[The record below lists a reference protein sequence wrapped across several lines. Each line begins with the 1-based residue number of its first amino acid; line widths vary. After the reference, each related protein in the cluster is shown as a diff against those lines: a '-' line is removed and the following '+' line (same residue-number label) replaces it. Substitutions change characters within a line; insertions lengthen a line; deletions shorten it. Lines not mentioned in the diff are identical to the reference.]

1 MKKIGFIGMG
11 NMASAIA
18 AGIVKSKFLK
28 GEDIIAYDIE
38 KSQLDKMKEYNICFA
53 NNAKEVVEQSEF
65 VLLAVKP
72 QVIESV
78 IEPLKDVLKNK
89 TIISIV
95 LGYDYENFNTLVDS
109 STKHVF
115 VMPNTPAQ
123 VLQGMS
129 LIEEK
134 NSLTDKELEWTK
146 QLFGSIGEVEMIPS
160 HLMGVGGALSG
171 CGPAYVYMIIE
182 ALSDGAVKEGMPRQ
196 LAYKLASQTVLGSG
210 CMQIQTGIHPGILK
224 DNVCSPGGS
233 TIRGVEALENGRIR
247 ATIIDAISASLHY
260 KK

>member
-1 MKKIGFIGMG
+1 MKKLGFIGMG

-18 AGIVKSKFLK
+18 SGIVKSGFLN
-28 GEDIIAYDIE
+28 GEEIIAFDIA
-38 KSQLDKMKEYNICFA
+38 KAQLDKMQAYNISFGTDV
-53 NNAKEVVEQSEF
+53 KDVVTQSDI

-72 QVIESV
+72 QVIEKV
-78 IEPLKDVLKNK
+78 IEPIKDILKNK

-95 LGYDYENFNTLVDS
+95 LGYDYEKFDTLVDA
-109 STKHVF
+109 STRHVF

-134 NSLTDKELEWTK
+134 NSLNSEELNWIK
-146 QLFGSIGEVEMIPS
+146 KLFASIGEVEIIPS

-171 CGPAYVYMIIE
+171 CGPAYLYMIIE

-196 LAYKLASQTVLGSG
+196 LAYKLASQTVMGAG
-210 CMQIQTGIHPGILK
+210 AMQLQTGIHPGVLK

-233 TIRGVEALENGRIR
+233 TIRGVQALENGNLR

-260 KK
+260 QK